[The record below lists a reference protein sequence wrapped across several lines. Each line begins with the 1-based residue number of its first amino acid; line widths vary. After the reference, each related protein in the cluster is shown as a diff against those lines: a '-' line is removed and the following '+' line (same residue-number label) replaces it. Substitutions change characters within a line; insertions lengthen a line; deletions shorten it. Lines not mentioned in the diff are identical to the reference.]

1 MYNKSG
7 LKFFIYKITH
17 VENDKLYMFL
27 PYEIRRLIWKFAH
40 TYPYVN
46 CYICD
51 KVVLNLSTN
60 MEIINSTENYSIT
73 NGLLKCN
80 NCYLD

>member
-1 MYNKSG
+1 MYNKNG

-17 VENDKLYMFL
+17 VENDKSYMFL

-51 KVVLNLSTN
+51 KVVLNLNIN

>member
-7 LKFFIYKITH
+7 LKFFMYITTLPD
-17 VENDKLYMFL
+17 NDKLYMLL

-40 TYPYVN
+40 IYPYIN